1 MPNVLKFKKYFSL
14 KIFLIALTV
23 ISVLATTVYAVYED
37 KLRTVSINDNG
48 NIVIVHTTK
57 STVEELL
64 DEKGIIVAQF
74 DFIEPATDQLL
85 TKNQTTE
92 VKIKRAVSI
101 SIISDGKES
110 QIMTYKDTIGEAL
123 ADGGIALGVLDKI
136 EGAAA
141 GDKITAG
148 MIMKV
153 VRVEEKIEVLTEDI
167 DYTIEKKNSNTLA
180 KGKELVETK
189 GVEGKLQ
196 KNYKVVYENG
206 IEIKRE
212 LTNSSVIQ
220 QPVTKIVLVGTKVAV
235 KKPAAIKQPA
245 DVSHVSLVTR
255 GDIRYSKVLKMRGTT
270 YTASYADTG
279 KKPGDSGFGMTRSGT
294 KVKKG
299 TVAVD
304 PWIIPLG
311 TRLYVACPGAAQDY
325 GYAVAEDIGGAVKG
339 DIIDLYYETTSDRN
353 NWFARNVVVY
363 ILE

>member
-123 ADGGIALGVLDKI
+123 ADGGIALGALDRI

-153 VRVEEKIEVLTEDI
+153 VRVEEKIEVLTEGI

-180 KGKELVETK
+180 KGKELIETK
-189 GVEGKLQ
+189 GAEGKLQ

-206 IEIKRE
+206 IEINRE

-235 KKPAAIKQPA
+235 KKPVAVKQLA
-245 DVSHVSLVTR
+245 DVSSLVSR

-270 YTASYADTG
+270 YTANFADTG
-279 KKPGDSGFGMTRSGT
+279 KKSGDSGFGRTCSGT
-294 KVKKG
+294 IAKKG

-304 PWIIPLG
+304 PKVIPLG
-311 TRLYVACPGAAQDY
+311 TRLYVACPGATQDY
-325 GYAVAEDIGGAVKG
+325 GYAIAEDIGGAVKG

-353 NWFARNVVVY
+353 NWYARNVVVY